1 MPKIVL
7 ILSGAALAT
16 SLILLIWLVG
26 SGYADVF
33 DLPLRQTL
41 LALDPPVANRAWRF
55 VTLLGSG
62 LVVTVLSTVCILIF
76 AARGQWRTAFHIVL
90 VMVGA
95 VIVEN
100 TLKYVVHRQ
109 RPEEIF
115 GHTMPPT
122 YSFPSGHALFAFAF
136 YASVASIFANHLNRT
151 ARLALGAVAA
161 SIIILIGASR
171 IFLGVHYP
179 TDVLGG
185 YIAASLWLILVQLR
199 YKY

>member
-1 MPKIVL
+1 MIRIVL
-7 ILSGAALAT
+7 IWVGAACAAF
-16 SLILLIWLVG
+16 LIVLIWLVG

-33 DLPLRQTL
+33 DLSLRQTL
-41 LALDPPVANRAWRF
+41 LALDPPVANPAWRF

-62 LVVTVLSTVCILIF
+62 LVVTVLSTVCILIL
-76 AARGQWRTAFHIVL
+76 AARGQWRTAFHIIL
-90 VMVGA
+90 VMGGA

-100 TLKYVVHRQ
+100 TLKYVVHRP

-115 GHTMPPT
+115 AHTMPPT

-136 YASVASIFANHLNRT
+136 YVSVATIFANHVNRT
-151 ARLALGAVAA
+151 ARVALGAVAA
-161 SIIILIGASR
+161 SIIIVIGASR

-185 YIAASLWLILVQLR
+185 YIAASLWLILVQLS